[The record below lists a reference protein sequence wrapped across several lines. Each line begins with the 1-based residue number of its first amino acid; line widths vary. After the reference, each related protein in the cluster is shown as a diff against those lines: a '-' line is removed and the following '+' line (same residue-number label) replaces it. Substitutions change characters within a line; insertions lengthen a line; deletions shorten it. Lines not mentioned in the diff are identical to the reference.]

1 MTMNENTMQKAAIEN
16 PQGQMVVVEDDDEI
30 SLLDLA
36 IVLAKFKRLILG
48 LPVLVGAL
56 TVGATLLMTPIFTA
70 TTAILPPQQSQSTAS
85 ALLGQLG
92 GLAGIA
98 GAATGIKNPSDL
110 YVGMLKSRTVADAMI
125 ARFDLVNYYED
136 EFAEDARKSLED
148 VSSFTA
154 GKDGIITISVD
165 DKDPE
170 LAAKM
175 ANAYVEEL
183 NKLTEVLAVT
193 EASQKRLFFER
204 QMVDARDRLVAAE
217 IEARSAMERGG
228 LASIDAQGQAMI
240 GVTARLRGQISVK
253 EVEIGGM
260 RAFAAE
266 ENPRLK
272 AAQQE
277 LLALQTELARIEGAS
292 ALRDTQ
298 VGGESSAGAT
308 ILQMLRNVKY
318 YETLYQMLA
327 QQFELAKIEEAKDSA
342 LIQVLDTAIPPERK
356 SKPKR
361 ALIVILAVLAA
372 GFVAVLIAFMK
383 EAALRAAEDPES
395 AERMQLFKKYLSWRS

>member
-1 MTMNENTMQKAAIEN
+1 MNENTMQKAAIEN

-36 IVLAKFKRLILG
+36 IVLAKFKKLILG

-98 GAATGIKNPSDL
+98 GAAAGIKNPSDL

-136 EFAEDARKSLED
+136 EFAEDARKSLEN

-240 GVTARLRGQISVK
+240 EVTARLRGQISVK
-253 EVEIGGM
+253 EVEIGAM

-292 ALRDTQ
+292 ALREGQ
-298 VGGESSAGAT
+298 AGAESSAGAT
-308 ILQMLRNVKY
+308 NLQLLRNVKY

>member
-1 MTMNENTMQKAAIEN
+1 MNENTMQKAAIEN
-16 PQGQMVVVEDDDEI
+16 PQGPMVAVEDDDEI

-36 IVLAKFKRLILG
+36 IVLAKFKKLILG
-48 LPVLVGAL
+48 LPVLVGVL

-70 TTAILPPQQSQSTAS
+70 TTAILPPQQSQSGAS

-98 GAATGIKNPSDL
+98 GAAAGIKNPSDL

-125 ARFDLVNYYED
+125 ARFDLVNYYE
-136 EFAEDARKSLED
+136 AELTQDARKSLEG

-253 EVEIGGM
+253 EVEIGAM

-292 ALRDTQ
+292 ALREGQ
-298 VGGESSAGAT
+298 AGAESSAGAT
-308 ILQMLRNVKY
+308 NLQLLRNVKY

-361 ALIVILAVLAA
+361 ALIVILAVLAT

>member
-1 MTMNENTMQKAAIEN
+1 MNENTMQKAVIEN
-16 PQGQMVVVEDDDEI
+16 PQGPMVVVEDDDEI

-36 IVLAKFKRLILG
+36 IVLAKFKKLILG

-56 TVGATLLMTPIFTA
+56 TVGVTLLMTPIFTA

-85 ALLGQLG
+85 APLG

-98 GAATGIKNPSDL
+98 GAAAGIKNPSDL

-125 ARFDLVNYYED
+125 ARFDLVNYYE
-136 EFAEDARKSLED
+136 AELTQDARKSLED

-253 EVEIGGM
+253 EVEIGAM

-292 ALRDTQ
+292 ALREGQ
-298 VGGESSAGAT
+298 AGAESSAGAT
-308 ILQMLRNVKY
+308 NLQLLRNVKY

-361 ALIVILAVLAA
+361 ALIAVLAVLAA

>member
-1 MTMNENTMQKAAIEN
+1 MNESTMQKAAIEN

-36 IVLAKFKRLILG
+36 IVLAKFKKLILG

-98 GAATGIKNPSDL
+98 GAAAGIKNPSDL

-125 ARFDLVNYYED
+125 ARFDLVNYYE
-136 EFAEDARKSLED
+136 AELTQDARKSLEG

-253 EVEIGGM
+253 EVEIGAM

-292 ALRDTQ
+292 ALREGQ
-298 VGGESSAGAT
+298 AGAESSAGAT
-308 ILQMLRNVKY
+308 NLQLLRNVKY

-395 AERMQLFKKYLSWRS
+395 AERMQLFKMYLSWRS

>member
-1 MTMNENTMQKAAIEN
+1 MNENTMQKAAIEN

-36 IVLAKFKRLILG
+36 IVLAKFKKLILG

-98 GAATGIKNPSDL
+98 GAAAGIKNPSDL

-125 ARFDLVNYYED
+125 ARFDLVNYYE
-136 EFAEDARKSLED
+136 AELTQDARKSLEG

-240 GVTARLRGQISVK
+240 EVTARLRGQISVK
-253 EVEIGGM
+253 EVEIGAM

-308 ILQMLRNVKY
+308 NLQLLRNVKY

-383 EAALRAAEDPES
+383 EAAQRAAEDPES
-395 AERMQLFKKYLSWRS
+395 AERMQLFKKYMSWRA

>member
-1 MTMNENTMQKAAIEN
+1 MNENTMQKAAIEN

-36 IVLAKFKRLILG
+36 IVLAKFKKLILG

-98 GAATGIKNPSDL
+98 GAAAGIKNPSDL

-125 ARFDLVNYYED
+125 ARFDLVNYYE
-136 EFAEDARKSLED
+136 AELTQDARKSLEG

-253 EVEIGGM
+253 EVEIGAM

-292 ALRDTQ
+292 ALREGQ
-298 VGGESSAGAT
+298 AGAESSAGAT
-308 ILQMLRNVKY
+308 NLQLLRNVKY

>member
-1 MTMNENTMQKAAIEN
+1 MNESTMQKAAIEN

-98 GAATGIKNPSDL
+98 GAAAGIKNPSDL

-125 ARFDLVNYYED
+125 ARFDLVNYYE
-136 EFAEDARKSLED
+136 AELTQDARKSLEG

-240 GVTARLRGQISVK
+240 EVTARLRGQISVK
-253 EVEIGGM
+253 EVEIGAM

-308 ILQMLRNVKY
+308 NLQLLRNVKY

-383 EAALRAAEDPES
+383 EAAQRAAEDPES
-395 AERMQLFKKYLSWRS
+395 AERMQLFKKYMSWRA

>member
-1 MTMNENTMQKAAIEN
+1 MNENTMQKAVIEN

-36 IVLAKFKRLILG
+36 IVLAKFKKLILG

-56 TVGATLLMTPIFTA
+56 TVGVTLLMTPIFTA
-70 TTAILPPQQSQSTAS
+70 TTAILPPQQSQSGAS

-98 GAATGIKNPSDL
+98 GAAAGIKNPSDL

-136 EFAEDARKSLED
+136 EFAEDARKSLENI
-148 VSSFTA
+148 SSFTA

-253 EVEIGGM
+253 EVEIGAM

-292 ALRDTQ
+292 ALREGQ
-298 VGGESSAGAT
+298 AGAESSAGAT
-308 ILQMLRNVKY
+308 NLQLLRNVKY

-342 LIQVLDTAIPPERK
+342 LIQVLDAAIPPERK

-383 EAALRAAEDPES
+383 EAALRAADDPES
-395 AERMQLFKKYLSWRS
+395 AERMRLFKKYLSWRS

>member
-1 MTMNENTMQKAAIEN
+1 MNENTMQKAAIEN
-16 PQGQMVVVEDDDEI
+16 PQGPMVAVEDDDEI

-36 IVLAKFKRLILG
+36 IVLAKFKKLILG
-48 LPVLVGAL
+48 LPVLVGVL

-70 TTAILPPQQSQSTAS
+70 TTAILPPQQSQSGAS

-98 GAATGIKNPSDL
+98 GAAAGIKNPSDL

-125 ARFDLVNYYED
+125 ARFDLVNYYE
-136 EFAEDARKSLED
+136 AELTQDARKSLED

-253 EVEIGGM
+253 EVEIGAM

-292 ALRDTQ
+292 ALREGQ
-298 VGGESSAGAT
+298 AGAESSAGAT
-308 ILQMLRNVKY
+308 NLQLLRNVKY

-395 AERMQLFKKYLSWRS
+395 AERMQLFKMYLSWRS

>member
-1 MTMNENTMQKAAIEN
+1 MNENTMQKAAIEN

-98 GAATGIKNPSDL
+98 GAAAGIKNPSDL

-125 ARFDLVNYYED
+125 ARFDLVNYYE
-136 EFAEDARKSLED
+136 AELTQDARKSLEG

-183 NKLTEVLAVT
+183 NRLTEVLAVT

-240 GVTARLRGQISVK
+240 EVTARLRGQISVK
-253 EVEIGGM
+253 EVEIGAM

-308 ILQMLRNVKY
+308 NLQLLRNVKY

-383 EAALRAAEDPES
+383 EAAQRAAEDPES
-395 AERMQLFKKYLSWRS
+395 AERMQLFKKYMSWRA

>member
-1 MTMNENTMQKAAIEN
+1 MNENTMQKAAIEN
-16 PQGQMVVVEDDDEI
+16 PQGPMVAVEDDDEI

-36 IVLAKFKRLILG
+36 IVLAKFKKLILG
-48 LPVLVGAL
+48 LPVLVGVL

-70 TTAILPPQQSQSTAS
+70 TTAILPPQQSQSGAS

-98 GAATGIKNPSDL
+98 GAAAGIKNPSDL

-125 ARFDLVNYYED
+125 ARFDLVNYYE
-136 EFAEDARKSLED
+136 AELTQDARKSLED

-253 EVEIGGM
+253 EVEIGAM

-292 ALRDTQ
+292 ALREGQ
-298 VGGESSAGAT
+298 AGAESSAGAT
-308 ILQMLRNVKY
+308 NLQLLRNVKY

-361 ALIVILAVLAA
+361 ALIAVLAVLAA

>member
-1 MTMNENTMQKAAIEN
+1 MSENTMQKAAIEN
-16 PQGQMVVVEDDDEI
+16 PQGSMVAVEDDDEI

-36 IVLAKFKRLILG
+36 IVLAKFKKLILG
-48 LPVLVGAL
+48 LPVLVGVL

-70 TTAILPPQQSQSTAS
+70 TTAILPPQQSQSGAS

-98 GAATGIKNPSDL
+98 GAAAGIKNPSDL

-125 ARFDLVNYYED
+125 ARFDLVNYYE
-136 EFAEDARKSLED
+136 AELTQDARKSLED

-253 EVEIGGM
+253 EVEIGAM

-292 ALRDTQ
+292 ALREGQ
-298 VGGESSAGAT
+298 AGAESSAGAT
-308 ILQMLRNVKY
+308 NLQLLRNVKY

-395 AERMQLFKKYLSWRS
+395 AERMQLFKMYLSWRS

>member
-1 MTMNENTMQKAAIEN
+1 MSENTMQKAAIEN
-16 PQGQMVVVEDDDEI
+16 PQGSMVAVEDDDEI

-36 IVLAKFKRLILG
+36 IVLAKFKKLILG
-48 LPVLVGAL
+48 LPVLVGVL

-70 TTAILPPQQSQSTAS
+70 TTAILPPQQSQSGAS

-98 GAATGIKNPSDL
+98 GAAAGIKNPSDL

-136 EFAEDARKSLED
+136 EFAEDARKSLEN

-183 NKLTEVLAVT
+183 NRLTEVLAVT

-253 EVEIGGM
+253 EVEIGAM

-292 ALRDTQ
+292 ALREGQ
-298 VGGESSAGAT
+298 AGAESSAGAT
-308 ILQMLRNVKY
+308 NLQLLRNVKY

>member
-1 MTMNENTMQKAAIEN
+1 MNENTMQKAVIEN

-36 IVLAKFKRLILG
+36 IVLAKFKKLILG

-56 TVGATLLMTPIFTA
+56 TVGVTLLMTPIFTA

-136 EFAEDARKSLED
+136 EFVEDARESLGD
-148 VSSFTA
+148 VSSFSA

-253 EVEIGGM
+253 EVEIGAM

-292 ALRDTQ
+292 ALREGQ
-298 VGGESSAGAT
+298 AGAESSAGAT
-308 ILQMLRNVKY
+308 NLQLLRNVKY

>member
-1 MTMNENTMQKAAIEN
+1 MNENTMQKAAIEN
-16 PQGQMVVVEDDDEI
+16 PQGPMVAVEDDDEI

-36 IVLAKFKRLILG
+36 IVLAKFKKLILG
-48 LPVLVGAL
+48 LPVLVGVL

-70 TTAILPPQQSQSTAS
+70 TTAILPPQQAQSTAS

-98 GAATGIKNPSDL
+98 GAAAGIKNPSDL

-125 ARFDLVNYYED
+125 ARFDLVNYYE
-136 EFAEDARKSLED
+136 AELTQDARKSLEG
-148 VSSFTA
+148 VSSFSA

-253 EVEIGGM
+253 EVEIGAM

-292 ALRDTQ
+292 ALREGQ
-298 VGGESSAGAT
+298 AGAESSAGAT
-308 ILQMLRNVKY
+308 NLQLLRNVKY

>member
-1 MTMNENTMQKAAIEN
+1 MNENTMQKAVIEN

-36 IVLAKFKRLILG
+36 IVLAKFKKLILG

-56 TVGATLLMTPIFTA
+56 TVGVTLLMTPIFTA
-70 TTAILPPQQSQSTAS
+70 TTAILPPQQSQSGAS

-98 GAATGIKNPSDL
+98 GAAAGIKNPSDL

-125 ARFDLVNYYED
+125 ARFDLVNYYE
-136 EFAEDARKSLED
+136 AELTQDARKSLED
-148 VSSFTA
+148 VSSFSA

-183 NKLTEVLAVT
+183 NRLTEVLAVT

-253 EVEIGGM
+253 EVEIGAM

-292 ALRDTQ
+292 ALREGQ
-298 VGGESSAGAT
+298 AGAESSAGAT
-308 ILQMLRNVKY
+308 NLQLLRNVKY

-342 LIQVLDTAIPPERK
+342 LIQVLDAAIPPERK

-383 EAALRAAEDPES
+383 EAALRAADDPES
-395 AERMQLFKKYLSWRS
+395 AERMRLFKKYLSWRS

>member
-1 MTMNENTMQKAAIEN
+1 MNENTMQKAAIEN
-16 PQGQMVVVEDDDEI
+16 PQGPMVAVEDDDEI

-36 IVLAKFKRLILG
+36 IVLAKFKKLILG
-48 LPVLVGAL
+48 LPVLVGVL

-70 TTAILPPQQSQSTAS
+70 TTAILPPQQSQSGAS

-98 GAATGIKNPSDL
+98 GAAAGIKNPSDL

-125 ARFDLVNYYED
+125 ARFDLVNYYE
-136 EFAEDARKSLED
+136 AELTQDARKSLEG

-228 LASIDAQGQAMI
+228 LASIDAQGQAML
-240 GVTARLRGQISVK
+240 GVTARLRGQLSVK
-253 EVEIGGM
+253 EVEIGAM

-292 ALRDTQ
+292 ALREGQ
-298 VGGESSAGAT
+298 AGAESSAGAT
-308 ILQMLRNVKY
+308 NLQLLRNVKY

>member
-1 MTMNENTMQKAAIEN
+1 MNENTMQKAAIEN
-16 PQGQMVVVEDDDEI
+16 PQGPMVAVEDDDEI

-36 IVLAKFKRLILG
+36 IVLAKFKKLILG
-48 LPVLVGAL
+48 LPVLVGVL

-70 TTAILPPQQSQSTAS
+70 TTAILPPQQSQSGAS

-98 GAATGIKNPSDL
+98 GAAAGIKNPSDL

-125 ARFDLVNYYED
+125 ARFDLVNYYE
-136 EFAEDARKSLED
+136 AELTQDARKSLED
-148 VSSFTA
+148 VSSFSA

-253 EVEIGGM
+253 EVEIGAM

-292 ALRDTQ
+292 ALREGQ
-298 VGGESSAGAT
+298 AGAESSAGAT
-308 ILQMLRNVKY
+308 NLQLLRNVKY

>member
-1 MTMNENTMQKAAIEN
+1 MNENTMQKAVIEN
-16 PQGQMVVVEDDDEI
+16 PQGPMVVVEDDDEI

-36 IVLAKFKRLILG
+36 IVLAKFKKLILG

-56 TVGATLLMTPIFTA
+56 TVGVTLLMTPIFTA

-98 GAATGIKNPSDL
+98 GAAAGIKNPSDL

-125 ARFDLVNYYED
+125 ARFDLVNYYE
-136 EFAEDARKSLED
+136 AELTQDARKSLEG
-148 VSSFTA
+148 VSSFSA

-253 EVEIGGM
+253 EVEIGAM

-292 ALRDTQ
+292 ALREGQ
-298 VGGESSAGAT
+298 AGAESSAGAT
-308 ILQMLRNVKY
+308 NLQLLRNVKY

-342 LIQVLDTAIPPERK
+342 LIQVLDAAIPPERK

-383 EAALRAAEDPES
+383 EAALRAADDPES
-395 AERMQLFKKYLSWRS
+395 AERMRLFKKYLSWRS

>member
-1 MTMNENTMQKAAIEN
+1 MNENTMQKAAIEN
-16 PQGQMVVVEDDDEI
+16 PQGPMVAVEDDDEI

-36 IVLAKFKRLILG
+36 IVLAKFKKLILG
-48 LPVLVGAL
+48 LPVLVGVL

-70 TTAILPPQQSQSTAS
+70 TTAILPPQQSQSGAS

-98 GAATGIKNPSDL
+98 GAAAGIKNPSDL

-125 ARFDLVNYYED
+125 ARFDLVNYYE
-136 EFAEDARKSLED
+136 AELTQDARKSLEG

-253 EVEIGGM
+253 EVEIGAM

-292 ALRDTQ
+292 ALREGQ
-298 VGGESSAGAT
+298 AGAESSAGAT
-308 ILQMLRNVKY
+308 NLQLLRNVKY

-361 ALIVILAVLAA
+361 ALIAVLAVLAA

>member
-1 MTMNENTMQKAAIEN
+1 MNENTMQKAVIEN
-16 PQGQMVVVEDDDEI
+16 PQGPMVVVEDDDEI

-36 IVLAKFKRLILG
+36 IVLAKFKKLILG

-56 TVGATLLMTPIFTA
+56 TVGVTLLMTPIFTA

-92 GLAGIA
+92 GLAGMA
-98 GAATGIKNPSDL
+98 GAAAGIKNPSDL

-125 ARFDLVNYYED
+125 ARFDLVNYYE
-136 EFAEDARKSLED
+136 AELTQDARKSLEG
-148 VSSFTA
+148 VSSFSA

-253 EVEIGGM
+253 EVEIGAM

-292 ALRDTQ
+292 ALREGQ
-298 VGGESSAGAT
+298 AGAESSAGAT
-308 ILQMLRNVKY
+308 NLQLLRNVKY

-342 LIQVLDTAIPPERK
+342 LIQVLDAAIPPERK

-383 EAALRAAEDPES
+383 EAALRAADDPES
-395 AERMQLFKKYLSWRS
+395 AERMRLFKKYLSWRS

>member
-1 MTMNENTMQKAAIEN
+1 MNENTMQKAAIEN
-16 PQGQMVVVEDDDEI
+16 AQGPMVAVEDDDEI

-36 IVLAKFKRLILG
+36 IVLAKFKKLILG
-48 LPVLVGAL
+48 LPVLVGVL

-70 TTAILPPQQSQSTAS
+70 TTAILPPQQSQSGAS

-98 GAATGIKNPSDL
+98 GAAAGIKNPSDL

-125 ARFDLVNYYED
+125 ARFDLVNYYE
-136 EFAEDARKSLED
+136 AELTQDARKSLEG

-253 EVEIGGM
+253 EVEIGAM

-292 ALRDTQ
+292 ALREGQ
-298 VGGESSAGAT
+298 AGAESSAGAT
-308 ILQMLRNVKY
+308 NLQLLRNVKY

>member
-1 MTMNENTMQKAAIEN
+1 MNENTMQKAAIEN

-36 IVLAKFKRLILG
+36 IVLAKFKKLILG

-98 GAATGIKNPSDL
+98 GAAAGIKNPSDL

-125 ARFDLVNYYED
+125 ARFDLVNYYE
-136 EFAEDARKSLED
+136 AELTQDARKSLEG

-253 EVEIGGM
+253 EVEIGAM

-292 ALRDTQ
+292 ALREGQ
-298 VGGESSAGAT
+298 AGAESSAGAT
-308 ILQMLRNVKY
+308 NLQLLRNVKY

-395 AERMQLFKKYLSWRS
+395 AERMQLFKMYLSWRS

>member
-1 MTMNENTMQKAAIEN
+1 MSENTMQKAAIEN

-36 IVLAKFKRLILG
+36 IVLAKFKKLILG

-98 GAATGIKNPSDL
+98 GAAAGIKNPSDL

-136 EFAEDARKSLED
+136 EFAEDARKSLEN

-253 EVEIGGM
+253 EVEIGAM

-292 ALRDTQ
+292 ALREGQ
-298 VGGESSAGAT
+298 AGAESSAGAT
-308 ILQMLRNVKY
+308 NLQLLRNVKY

-395 AERMQLFKKYLSWRS
+395 AERMQLFKMYLSWRS

>member
-1 MTMNENTMQKAAIEN
+1 MNENTMQKAAIEN

-36 IVLAKFKRLILG
+36 IVLAKFKKLILG

-98 GAATGIKNPSDL
+98 GAAAGIKNPSDL

-125 ARFDLVNYYED
+125 ARFDLVNYYE
-136 EFAEDARKSLED
+136 AELTQDARKSLEG

-240 GVTARLRGQISVK
+240 EVTARLRGQISVK
-253 EVEIGGM
+253 EVEIGAM

-298 VGGESSAGAT
+298 VGGESSAAAT
-308 ILQMLRNVKY
+308 NLQLLRNVKY

>member
-1 MTMNENTMQKAAIEN
+1 MSENTMQKAAIEN
-16 PQGQMVVVEDDDEI
+16 PQGQMVEVEDDDEI

-36 IVLAKFKRLILG
+36 IVLAKFKKLILG

-98 GAATGIKNPSDL
+98 GAAAGIKNPSDL

-125 ARFDLVNYYED
+125 ARFDLVNYYE
-136 EFAEDARKSLED
+136 AELTQDARKSLEG

-253 EVEIGGM
+253 EVEIGAM

-298 VGGESSAGAT
+298 VGGESSAAAT
-308 ILQMLRNVKY
+308 NLQLLRNVKY

-327 QQFELAKIEEAKDSA
+327 QQFELAKIEEAKDS
-342 LIQVLDTAIPPERK
+342 
-356 SKPKR
+356 

>member
-1 MTMNENTMQKAAIEN
+1 MNENTMQKAAIEN

-98 GAATGIKNPSDL
+98 GAAAGIKNPSDL

-125 ARFDLVNYYED
+125 ARFDLVNYYE
-136 EFAEDARKSLED
+136 AELTQDARKSLEG

-253 EVEIGGM
+253 EVEIGAM

-292 ALRDTQ
+292 ALREGQ
-298 VGGESSAGAT
+298 AGAESSAGAT
-308 ILQMLRNVKY
+308 NLQLLRNVKY

-395 AERMQLFKKYLSWRS
+395 AERMQLFKMYLSWRS